1 MVNPSAPAPAS
12 GSGSGNSTLRWI
24 LWAGLVLVIF
34 GLLVAFARQSWLN
47 AVKTRSAVSLDRFNT
62 LPAWEL
68 TERSGQKLGS
78 RELRGKIW
86 LANFI
91 FTTCPGPCPRMSERF
106 YELQQALKR
115 SGDVKLVSYTVNP
128 SFDTPEV
135 LRKYAEKFNAIEDK
149 WYFFTGTRDAIYGL
163 AHKGFLLGI
172 TDAESGREIIKEG
185 DFVHSTKF
193 VLVDRNGQVRAYYD
207 SNAAESVQKA
217 LVDVSNLL
225 REQPN

>member
-1 MVNPSAPAPAS
+1 MNEPAPKSAA
-12 GSGSGNSTLRWI
+12 GSGSGNPTLRWV
-24 LWAGLVLVIF
+24 LWAGLALVVF

-47 AVKTRSAVSLDRFNT
+47 AVKSRSQVSLDRFNT

-68 TERSGQKLGS
+68 TERSGRKLGS

-91 FTTCPGPCPRMSERF
+91 FTTCPGPCPRMTERF

-115 SGDVKLVSYTVNP
+115 SPDVKLVSYTVNP
-128 SFDTPEV
+128 SYDTPEV
-135 LRKYAEKFNAIEDK
+135 LTKYAQTFNAVEDK
-149 WYFFTGTRDAIYGL
+149 WYFFTGTRDAIYSL

-193 VLVDRNGQVRAYYD
+193 ALVDRNGQVRGYYD

-217 LVDVSNLL
+217 LVDVGNLL